1 MLRTVGVGSLDDL
14 FAHLPPEVR
23 LNRPLEIPAGKSEYE
38 IVDYFRARGG
48 ECADGY
54 AWFLGAG
61 VYRHYRPVLVDTV
74 VSRSE
79 FLTSYTP
86 YQAEI
91 SQGTLTTIFEF
102 QTMICQLTGMDV
114 ANASMYDGSTAVP
127 EAAMMA
133 MRLTGRDR
141 ILVARSVHPEY
152 REVLSTYAQH
162 QGMPVAEIGYARETA
177 ALDHGDLEKK
187 IDDQTA
193 AVIIQSPNF
202 FGIVEDVRRAA
213 EIAHRHGALLI
224 YVFTEA
230 VSLGLLEPPRD
241 ADIVAGELQSFAISP
256 SYGGPFAGIIATK
269 EKFMRQMPG
278 RIVGET
284 KDTRGNRAFC
294 LTLAAR
300 EQHIRREKATSNIC
314 TNQALI
320 ALMATVFMTVYG
332 KQGLRELAQQN
343 LSKAHYLAGK
353 LPLRFSGPFF
363 NEFVVSTEIPRC
375 DQRVAA
381 ARKESSA
388 ACRLAR
394 YYPELENSMLLCAT
408 EMSRRE
414 EMDAVAEAFA
424 MIKKVRPHVNQNEP
438 LLFERS
444 SPGKRGYQLPPLDV
458 PAVDPASGARRPK
471 HARRNRRFPGSQRSG
486 SHPPLHAPLHVEL
499 RHRSRPVPA
508 RLLHHEVQPARQ
520 RAGSAHR
527 RPGLG
532 ASLSARIAVAGNHG
546 SDGDARTDA
555 RRNHRHGR
563 GHAAAGRGRAR
574 RVHGHP
580 AGPRAAPIARQSP
593 QEASDSGF
601 GARHQSGHRRHGRL
615 CGRKHQVQR
624 PGMVDVER
632 AGAFGG
638 RRCRRADADQSQH
651 ARRLRRTTLRASPK
665 SCTPKAPSSTW
676 TAPT

>member
-1 MLRTVGVGSLDDL
+1 LRYLPKSDTERREMLSALGVESLESL
-14 FAHLPPEVR
+14 FAHLPRQVR
-23 LNRPLEIPAGKSEYE
+23 LNRPLNIPAGKSEYE

-48 ECADGY
+48 ECAHGY
-54 AWFLGAG
+54 ASFLGAG
-61 VYRHYRPVLVDTV
+61 VYNHYRPVLVDTV

-133 MRLTGRDR
+133 VRLTGRDR
-141 ILVARSVHPEY
+141 ILTARTVHPEY
-152 REVLSTYAQH
+152 REVLATYARH
-162 QGMPVAEIGYARETA
+162 QGIPVAELDYVREIG
-177 ALDHGDLEKK
+177 ALDLNQLEQK
-187 IDDQTA
+187 IDAQTA

-224 YVFTEA
+224 FVFAEA
-230 VSLGLLEPPRD
+230 VSLGVLEPPRD

-332 KQGLRELAQQN
+332 KQGLRELAAQN
-343 LSKAHYLAGK
+343 LAKAHYLAGK
-353 LPLRFSGPFF
+353 LPQGFSGPFF
-363 NEFVVSTEIPRC
+363 NEFVV
-375 DQRVAA
+375 AA
-381 ARKESSA
+381 KSPEALNSSLLEK
-388 ACRLAR
+388 RIIGGLPLQR
-394 YYPELENSMLLCAT
+394 YYPELENTMLLCAT

-414 EMDAVAEAFA
+414 EMDAVA
-424 MIKKVRPHVNQNEP
+424 KV
-438 LLFERS
+438 L
-444 SPGKRGYQLPPLDV
+444 
-458 PAVDPASGARRPK
+458 
-471 HARRNRRFPGSQRSG
+471 
-486 SHPPLHAPLHVEL
+486 
-499 RHRSRPVPA
+499 
-508 RLLHHEVQPARQ
+508 
-520 RAGSAHR
+520 
-527 RPGLG
+527 
-532 ASLSARIAVAGNHG
+532 
-546 SDGDARTDA
+546 
-555 RRNHRHGR
+555 
-563 GHAAAGRGRAR
+563 
-574 RVHGHP
+574 
-580 AGPRAAPIARQSP
+580 
-593 QEASDSGF
+593 
-601 GARHQSGHRRHGRL
+601 
-615 CGRKHQVQR
+615 
-624 PGMVDVER
+624 
-632 AGAFGG
+632 
-638 RRCRRADADQSQH
+638 
-651 ARRLRRTTLRASPK
+651 
-665 SCTPKAPSSTW
+665 
-676 TAPT
+676 TA